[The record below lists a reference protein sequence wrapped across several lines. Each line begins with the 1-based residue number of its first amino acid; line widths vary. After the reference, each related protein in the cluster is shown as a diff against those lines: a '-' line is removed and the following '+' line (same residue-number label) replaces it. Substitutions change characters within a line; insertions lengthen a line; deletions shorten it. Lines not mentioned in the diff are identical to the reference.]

1 MTRADKVIRYKKN
14 YNNKITIVVTITN
27 NSCIDY
33 IFKNKMTQLYVTKI
47 NLHSRFLLNKLIT
60 VTIILTELADLSV
73 IFFFFNV

>member
-14 YNNKITIVVTITN
+14 YNNKITN

-47 NLHSRFLLNKLIT
+47 NLHSRFL
-60 VTIILTELADLSV
+60 
-73 IFFFFNV
+73 